1 MVVVKGEQVS
11 GGSGGVGEGRVVESL
26 YMVGPVLLALWRL
39 LVLTWMRSQ
48 GEK

>member
-1 MVVVKGEQVS
+1 MVVVKGEQHLR
-11 GGSGGVGEGRVVESL
+11 GAGEGRIVESL
-26 YMVGPVLLALWRL
+26 YMVRPVLLALWRL